1 MYTPQFPYKGNQLIL
16 TSDRVMIHSKNDA
29 IFIFG
34 KQAVSLSS
42 PLTINLDA
50 SQKVLI
56 DSPKIELG
64 HKAEVDG
71 EPVILGKTFNRQLTQ
86 LLDELAAAGTM
97 LAQVSTTNLGASM
110 QYISIAG
117 SKINQQATILAD
129 IVRDPNSIVLSKNT
143 FTK

>member
-1 MYTPQFPYKGNQLIL
+1 MNLFLNISENYAQKIL
-16 TSDRVMIHSKNDA
+16 
-29 IFIFG
+29 
-34 KQAVSLSS
+34 L
-42 PLTINLDA
+42 
-50 SQKVLI
+50 

-64 HKAEVDG
+64 HKAETDG

-86 LLDELAAAGTM
+86 LLDELAAAGTL

-110 QYISIAG
+110 QYISLAG
-117 SKINQQATILAD
+117 AKINQQATILAD

>member
-1 MYTPQFPYKGNQLIL
+1 MFKPEFPYKGNQVII
-16 TSDRVMIHSKNDA
+16 TSDRVMLHSKNDA

-50 SQKVLI
+50 TERVLI

-71 EPVILGKTFNRQLTQ
+71 EPVVLGNKLNDQLFDLTIAIQ
-86 LLDELAAAGTM
+86 TAAVM
-97 LAQVSTTNLGASM
+97 LKQASTTDLGAAM
-110 QYISIAG
+110 QSIRNAGDILYGAAQNSRAYIEN
-117 SKINQQATILAD
+117 KVIL
-129 IVRDPNSIVLSKNT
+129 SQNT

>member
-42 PLTINLDA
+42 PQTINLDA
-50 SQKVLI
+50 TQKVLI

-64 HKAEVDG
+64 HKAEIDG
-71 EPVILGKTFNRQLTQ
+71 DPLVLGRKLNSILSAILLT
-86 LLDELAAAGTM
+86 LLQSSVL
-97 LAQVSTTNLGASM
+97 LKQVSETNLGASM
-110 QYISIAG
+110 ESIRDA
-117 SKINQQATILAD
+117 AD
-129 IVRDPNSIVLSKNT
+129 ILYNTSEDLKIAIDNNYILSKNT
-143 FTK
+143 FTN

>member
-1 MYTPQFPYKGNQLIL
+1 MYAPQFPYKGNQVIL

-42 PLTINLDA
+42 PQTINLDA

-64 HKAEVDG
+64 RKAEIDG
-71 EPVILGKTFNRQLTQ
+71 EPIVLGNKLNQTLQ
-86 LLDELAAAGTM
+86 LLSSALSQVAIQLNQASTSDPGAT
-97 LAQVSTTNLGASM
+97 AQALV
-110 QYISIAG
+110 IAG
-117 SKINQQATILAD
+117 QLLYDAALNL
-129 IVRDPNSIVLSKNT
+129 NSICTTRDMLSKNS

>member
-1 MYTPQFPYKGNQLIL
+1 MYTPQFPYKGNQVIL

-42 PLTINLDA
+42 PQTINLDA
-50 SQKVLI
+50 SQKILL

-64 HKAEVDG
+64 HKAETDG

-86 LLDELAAAGTM
+86 LSDE
-97 LAQVSTTNLGASM
+97 
-110 QYISIAG
+110 
-117 SKINQQATILAD
+117 
-129 IVRDPNSIVLSKNT
+129 
-143 FTK
+143 

>member
-1 MYTPQFPYKGNQLIL
+1 MYSPQFPYKGNQLIL
-16 TSDRVMIHSKNDA
+16 TSDRVMLHSKNDA

-42 PLTINLDA
+42 PQTINLDA

-64 HKAEVDG
+64 RKAETDG
-71 EPVILGKTFNRQLTQ
+71 EPIILGRTFNRQLTQ
-86 LLDELAAAGTM
+86 LLDELAAAGTL

-110 QYISIAG
+110 QYISISG
-117 SKINQQATILAD
+117 TKINQQATILAD
-129 IVRDPNSIVLSKNT
+129 IIRDPNSIVLSKNT